1 MTESKATYSARSDT
15 LEPSNTTKKLAI
27 VTGASSGI
35 GRELAIS
42 LAQDGWDVAI
52 NYAGNAEGAREVVE
66 EIAKLG
72 QQGFYARCDVGYSDQ
87 VNNFVAAVESEFDRA
102 PTLLVNNAGCQ
113 TWAPFLELKEEDW
126 DKVIRTNLKGCFLFS
141 QAVARLMV
149 KHKIAG
155 AIVNIGSGCNKEP
168 FPNLVDYTA
177 SKGGMEMLTRSAA
190 IELGRY
196 GIRVNCVAPGGI
208 EIERTRREAPE
219 YAKTW
224 GNLAPLGRVG
234 YPSDI
239 YHAVA
244 YMADTKASF
253 VTGQTLWVDGGV
265 FTQPNWPY
273 ENNHVAEG

>member
-1 MTESKATYSARSDT
+1 MTDSTAIDT
-15 LEPSNTTKKLAI
+15 AKSGEPQTQVETKKLAI
-27 VTGASSGI
+27 VTGGSSGI
-35 GRELAIS
+35 GRELAIA
-42 LAQDGWDVAI
+42 LAEDGWDVAV
-52 NYAGNAEGAREVVE
+52 NYAGNAEGASEVVE
-66 EIAKLG
+66 KISRRG
-72 QQGFYARCDVGYSDQ
+72 QKGFSARCDVGYSDQ
-87 VNNFVAAVESEFDRA
+87 VNDFVSAVETEFGRA

-113 TWAPFLELKEEDW
+113 TWAQFLELKEEDW

-149 KHKIAG
+149 KHQSEG

-208 EIERTRREAPE
+208 EIERTRREAPD

-224 GNLAPLGRVG
+224 GRLAPVGRVG
-234 YPSDI
+234 YPADI

-244 YMADTKASF
+244 YLADPKASF

-265 FTQPNWPY
+265 FTVPNWPY
-273 ENNHVAEG
+273 EHNYVAEG